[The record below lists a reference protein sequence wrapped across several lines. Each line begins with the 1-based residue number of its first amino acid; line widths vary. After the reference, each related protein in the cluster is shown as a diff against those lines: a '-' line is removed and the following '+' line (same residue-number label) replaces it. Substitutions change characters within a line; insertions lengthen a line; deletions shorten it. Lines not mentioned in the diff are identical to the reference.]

1 MIPPLRGCSWLMMP
15 RVWSSHGSYRVGVD
29 ARLRVDRAPGEFG
42 MRRARRTASSEHDLV
57 LHSSLLRTANP
68 RPTEETLRR
77 ILMIA
82 FGAATLSPV
91 GILSAQRANQVQAS
105 DFDRAD
111 RRSRALISTVRCAQ
125 QVSMARARGRFGPV
139 DSLGRFGQCV
149 AVDHRFIGVFME
161 VDTQFVSTTR
171 FAAVDLAAQAR
182 RTAPMDTAAVVALAR
197 AEWAAQSR
205 GAESFASA
213 NRQYTPMTFRF
224 DGDSIE
230 AWLIPVTLLMGPP
243 FSLGGERGY
252 VFTPDGRTLV
262 REIDASRDYR
272 TVVVPDTGTVH
283 LVSREQAVPALSEF
297 VLANALNGAG
307 RSVSIDMPG
316 VSSVLVGRG
325 AAAIWMHVLH
335 KP

>member
-1 MIPPLRGCSWLMMP
+1 MAL
-15 RVWSSHGSYRVGVD
+15 
-29 ARLRVDRAPGEFG
+29 
-42 MRRARRTASSEHDLV
+42 T
-57 LHSSLLRTANP
+57 
-68 RPTEETLRR
+68 
-77 ILMIA
+77 
-82 FGAATLSPV
+82 GAATLSFANVLCAQSANPV
-91 GILSAQRANQVQAS
+91 QRAE
-105 DFDRAD
+105 FDRAD
-111 RRSRALISTVRCAQ
+111 RRSRDLISTVRCAQ
-125 QVSMARARGRFGPV
+125 QVSMARARGLFGPV
-139 DSLGRFGQCV
+139 DSLGRSGQCV
-149 AVDHRFIGVFME
+149 AVDRRYVGVFMD

-182 RTAPMDTAAVVALAR
+182 RTAPMDTAAVLALAR
-197 AEWAAQSR
+197 AEWAAQSH

-230 AWLIPVTLLMGPP
+230 AWLVPVTLLMGPP
-243 FSLGGERGY
+243 FTLGGERGY

-262 REIDASRDYR
+262 REIDASHDFR
-272 TVVVPDTGTVH
+272 TVVVPDTGIVH
-283 LVSREQAVPALSEF
+283 IVSREQAVPTLSEL

-316 VSSVLVGRG
+316 VSSILAGRG